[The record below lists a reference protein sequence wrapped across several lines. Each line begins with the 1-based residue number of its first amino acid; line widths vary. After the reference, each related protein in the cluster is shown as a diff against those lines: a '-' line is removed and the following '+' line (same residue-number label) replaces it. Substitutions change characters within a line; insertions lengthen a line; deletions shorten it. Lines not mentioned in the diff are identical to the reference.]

1 MRNLTLLTLLQQ
13 VILNV
18 LLCIILNYQGKNEQV
33 FCRYVQR
40 WAKDY
45 LRRRLDWTVDEEGG
59 NPSSPRHL
67 ASALCPCQYIEE
79 WLRNKPRVQGRDFC
93 PRWSS
98 FLRDRG
104 IWEIYRSFH
113 VIKSYTCGFTIA
125 RAQKEIAEVSW
136 IIKYARR
143 RITIRINSF
152 RKLLFTYQFA
162 SSSNFTP

>member
-1 MRNLTLLTLLQQ
+1 MFI
-13 VILNV
+13 V
-18 LLCIILNYQGKNEQV
+18 CIILNYHQGKNEQV

-104 IWEIYRSFH
+104 I
-113 VIKSYTCGFTIA
+113 
-125 RAQKEIAEVSW
+125 
-136 IIKYARR
+136 
-143 RITIRINSF
+143 
-152 RKLLFTYQFA
+152 
-162 SSSNFTP
+162 

>member
-1 MRNLTLLTLLQQ
+1 MNSMYSIQIYIYTIYVNSRL
-13 VILNV
+13 VII
-18 LLCIILNYQGKNEQV
+18 CIKSVSVCITLNYQGKNEQV

-93 PRWSS
+93 PKWSS

-104 IWEIYRSFH
+104 I
-113 VIKSYTCGFTIA
+113 
-125 RAQKEIAEVSW
+125 
-136 IIKYARR
+136 
-143 RITIRINSF
+143 
-152 RKLLFTYQFA
+152 
-162 SSSNFTP
+162 